1 MTNIKHTP
9 RGEESQM
16 SGYSRRPAR
25 FAGWYR
31 GGVAAGLVAILA
43 GCDYSVTNPGP
54 MQDAALDDPAAHEAL
69 VAGMS
74 QNLSRAVWIT
84 TYYGA
89 EASAEY
95 VQAGRVFVT
104 KLPILPYQ
112 LTREQIPA
120 GVWNNSQQARWVAE
134 DGVRRF
140 KETVENFSSYDLG
153 AEALVW
159 AGYAN
164 RLLADNFC
172 EAVINGGAPEPTTV
186 YQDRAIAH
194 FTEAIQVASNVE
206 NNQARLAAL
215 AGRASAYALAGRWN
229 EAMSDAAQVP
239 DDFAFQAQFNSQ
251 FDGQYN
257 DVYWSNSNT
266 PFRAHSVWSTDWED
280 YYLET
285 GDPRV
290 RWGTDPEVPTGEF
303 AHVPWY
309 FQLKYTSRDDD
320 INLSSGAEMR
330 LIQAEGLLRGGDWQ
344 GALNVIND
352 LRTGV
357 ISDHDEQPLT
367 PWAAANEA
375 DVWTALMRER
385 GAVLWLEGRRMGD
398 FRRWIAD
405 GVPGEMEDMS
415 DRVRLCFP
423 IPTGEI
429 NTNEN
434 LTDSHQDPVNPI
446 FTG

>member
-1 MTNIKHTP
+1 MKNSN
-9 RGEESQM
+9 RQYRAEESQVT
-16 SGYSRRPAR
+16 GLTGRR
-25 FAGWYR
+25 GR
-31 GGVAAGLVAILA
+31 GGRWLQTGLAVGLVATLA
-43 GCDYSVTNPGP
+43 ACDYSVTNPGP
-54 MQDAALDDPAAHEAL
+54 MQDEDLNDPAAHEAL

-74 QNLSRAVWIT
+74 QNMSRAVWIT

-89 EASAEY
+89 EATAEY

-112 LTREQIPA
+112 LTREQIPS

-140 KETVENFSSYDLG
+140 KETVEDFGSYDLG

-172 EAVINGGAPEPTTV
+172 EAIINGGPVEPTTV
-186 YQDRAIAH
+186 YQDRAIGH
-194 FTEAIQVASNVE
+194 FTEAIEVASGAGHAN
-206 NNQARLAAL
+206 ARLAAL
-215 AGRASAYALAGRWN
+215 AGRASAYALAGRWS
-229 EAMSDAAQVP
+229 EAMADAAQVP
-239 DDFAFQAQFNSQ
+239 DDFVFQAEFNSQ

-266 PFRAHSVWSTDWED
+266 PFRAHSVWSTAWED

-290 RWGTDPEVPTGEF
+290 RWGTDPDVPTGEF

-320 INLSSGAEMR
+320 INLSSGWEMR
-330 LIQAEGLLRGGDWQ
+330 LLTAEGVLRSGDWQ
-344 GALNVIND
+344 TALDLINEV
-352 LRTGV
+352 RTQV
-357 ISDHDEQPLT
+357 VSDHDDQPLT
-367 PWAAANEA
+367 PWTAANEA

-385 GAVLWLEGRRMGD
+385 GAVLWLEGRRLSD
-398 FRRWIAD
+398 FRRWIAE

-434 LTDSHQDPVNPI
+434 LTEAHEDPVNPI